1 MSLGQE
7 KKRVAI
13 SYKMVTEFY
22 TDEVTWEQKP
32 EEGEGVILWPH

>member
-7 KKRVAI
+7 KKRAAI
-13 SYKMVTEFY
+13 SHKMVTEFY
-22 TDEVTWEQKP
+22 TDKVTWEQKP